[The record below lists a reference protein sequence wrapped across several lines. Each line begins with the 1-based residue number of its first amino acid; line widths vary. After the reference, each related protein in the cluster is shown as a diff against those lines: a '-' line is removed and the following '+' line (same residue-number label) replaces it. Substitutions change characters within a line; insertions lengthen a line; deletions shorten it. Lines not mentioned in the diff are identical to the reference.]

1 MSKGGGGGGPQE
13 TTSTVTQ
20 TNLPEYAQPY
30 FERLLTRTEQE
41 STTPYTTYGGQRFA
55 EFDPYQELAFTGAA
69 GMAAAGTPWQ
79 MQQASDITSK
89 VGYQDPTAQ
98 MTAEDVTSY
107 MNPYQQSVID
117 IEKREAQR
125 QADRTRSNLG
135 LQAASSG
142 GLGGYRE
149 GIEQAEL
156 NRNAAQLQ
164 ADIQARGSQRGYD
177 MARQGWESDRLARA
191 QQMQQRLGA
200 AQQLGGLGLS
210 GQQAEIQ
217 RLQQLGQAGAARQA
231 QQQGIYDLGYQQFQ
245 DQLAY
250 PRQQL
255 GFYSQILRGL
265 PVQPGTQV
273 SQYLPRPSTAQ
284 NILGLGLGGLGL
296 YQALGGGGMG

>member
-1 MSKGGGGGGPQE
+1 MSKGGGGGPQE

-20 TNLPEYAQPY
+20 SNLPEYAEPY
-30 FERLLTRTEQE
+30 FTRLLKRTEAE

-55 EFDPYQELAFTGAA
+55 EFDPYQEMAFTGAA

-79 MQQASDITSK
+79 MQQASDITSN
-89 VGYQDPTAQ
+89 VAYQDPTAQ
-98 MTAEDVTSY
+98 MTAAEVTSY
-107 MNPYQQSVID
+107 MSPYQQSVID
-117 IEKREAQR
+117 VEKREAEE
-125 QADRTRSNLG
+125 QATAARSRLG
-135 LQAASSG
+135 MQAAASG

-149 GIEQAEL
+149 AIQQAEL
-156 NRNAAQLQ
+156 DRNAAQLQ
-164 ADIQARGSQRGYD
+164 ADIQTRGSQRGFD
-177 MARQGWESDRLARA
+177 AARQGWESDRLARA
-191 QQMQQRLGA
+191 QQMQQRMGA

-217 RLQQLGQAGAARQA
+217 RMNELARAGAARHA
-231 QQQGIYDLGYQQFQ
+231 QQQGIYDLGYQQYQ

-255 GFYSQILRGL
+255 GFYSQMLRGL

-273 SQYLPRPSTAQ
+273 SSYLPRPSTAQ

-296 YQALGGGGMG
+296 WQALGGGGAG

>member
-1 MSKGGGGGGPQE
+1 MSKGGGGGPQE

-30 FERLLTRTEQE
+30 FERLLSRTEQE

-79 MQQASDITSK
+79 MEQASDITSK

-98 MTAEDVTSY
+98 MTAEEITSY
-107 MNPYQQSVID
+107 MNPYQQEVID

-125 QADRTRSNLG
+125 QADTARSGLG
-135 LQAASSG
+135 MRAASSG

-149 GIEQAEL
+149 GIEQSEL
-156 NRNAAQLQ
+156 SRNAAQLQ
-164 ADIQARGSQRGYD
+164 ADIQTRGSQRGYD
-177 MARQGWESDRLARA
+177 LARQGWESDRLARA

-210 GQQAEIQ
+210 GQQAEMQ
-217 RLQQLGQAGAARQA
+217 RLQQLGQAGTARQA
-231 QQQGIYDLGYQQFQ
+231 QQQGLYDLGYQQYQ

-265 PVQPGTQV
+265 PVTPGTQV
-273 SQYLPRPSTAQ
+273 SQYQPRPSTAQ
-284 NILGLGLGGLGL
+284 NVLGLGLGGLGL

>member
-1 MSKGGGGGGPQE
+1 MSKGGGGGPQE

-30 FERLLTRTEQE
+30 FERLLDRTEAE
-41 STTPYTTYGGQRFA
+41 STVPYTPYGGQRFA

-69 GMAAAGTPWQ
+69 GMAAAGTPWE
-79 MQQASDITSK
+79 MQQASDIASK

-98 MTAEDVTSY
+98 MTAADVTSY
-107 MNPYQQSVID
+107 MNPYQQSVVD
-117 IEKREAQR
+117 IEKREAQK

-135 LQAASSG
+135 MQAATSG

-156 NRNAAQLQ
+156 ARNAAQLQ
-164 ADIQARGSQRGYD
+164 ADIQTRGSQRGYD
-177 MARQGWESDRLARA
+177 LARQGWESDRLARA

-200 AQQLGGLGLS
+200 SQQLGGLGLS
-210 GQQAEIQ
+210 GQQAEMQ
-217 RLQQLGQAGAARQA
+217 RLQQLGQAGASRQA
-231 QQQGIYDLGYQQFQ
+231 QQQGIYDLGYQQYQ
-245 DQLAY
+245 DQLGY

-265 PVQPGTQV
+265 PVTPGTQV
-273 SQYLPRPSTAQ
+273 SQYQPRPSTAQ

-296 YQALGGGGMG
+296 YQALGGGGAG

>member
-1 MSKGGGGGGPQE
+1 MSKGGGGGPQE

-79 MQQASDITSK
+79 MQQASDIASK

-98 MTAEDVTSY
+98 MTAADVTSY
-107 MNPYQQSVID
+107 TNPYQQSVID
-117 IEKREAQR
+117 IEKREAQK

-135 LQAASSG
+135 MQAATSG

-156 NRNAAQLQ
+156 ARNAAQLQ
-164 ADIQARGSQRGYD
+164 ADIQTRGSQRGYD
-177 MARQGWESDRLARA
+177 LARQGWESDRLARA
-191 QQMQQRLGA
+191 QQMQQRMGA

-210 GQQAEIQ
+210 GQQAEMQ
-217 RLQQLGQAGAARQA
+217 RLQQLGQAGTARQA
-231 QQQGIYDLGYQQFQ
+231 QQQGLYDLGYQQYQ
-245 DQLAY
+245 DQLSY

-265 PVQPGTQV
+265 PVTPGTQV
-273 SQYLPRPSTAQ
+273 SQYQPRPSTAQ
-284 NILGLGLGGLGL
+284 NVLGLGLGGLGL

>member
-1 MSKGGGGGGPQE
+1 MSKGGGGPQE

-41 STTPYTTYGGQRFA
+41 STTPYTPYSGQRFA

-69 GMAAAGTPWQ
+69 GMAAAGTPWE

-98 MTAEDVTSY
+98 MTAEDVSSY
-107 MNPYQQSVID
+107 MNPYQQSVVD

-135 LQAASSG
+135 MQAATSG

-149 GIEQAEL
+149 GIEQSEL
-156 NRNAAQLQ
+156 SRNAAQLQ
-164 ADIQARGSQRGYD
+164 ADIQTRGSQRGYD

-210 GQQAEIQ
+210 GQEAEMQ
-217 RLQQLGQAGAARQA
+217 RMQQLAQAGAARQA
-231 QQQGIYDLGYQQFQ
+231 QQQGIYDLGYQQYQ
-245 DQLAY
+245 DQLSY

-265 PVQPGTQV
+265 PVTPGTQV
-273 SQYLPRPSTAQ
+273 SQYQPQPSTAQ

>member
-1 MSKGGGGGGPQE
+1 MSKGGGGGPQE

-79 MQQASDITSK
+79 MQQASDIASK

-98 MTAEDVTSY
+98 MTAADVTSY
-107 MNPYQQSVID
+107 TNPYQQGVID
-117 IEKREAQR
+117 IEKREAQK
-125 QADRTRSNLG
+125 QADVAESRLG
-135 LQAASSG
+135 LQAAGAG

-156 NRNAAQLQ
+156 ARNAAQLQ
-164 ADIQARGSQRGYD
+164 ADIQTRGSQRGYD
-177 MARQGWESDRLARA
+177 LARQGWESDRLARA
-191 QQMQQRLGA
+191 QQMQQRMGA

-210 GQQAEIQ
+210 GQQAEMQ
-217 RLQQLGQAGAARQA
+217 RLQQLGQAGGARQA
-231 QQQGIYDLGYQQFQ
+231 QQQGLYDLGYQQYQ

-265 PVQPGTQV
+265 PVTPGTQV
-273 SQYLPRPSTAQ
+273 SQYQPRPSTAQ
-284 NILGLGLGGLGL
+284 NVLGLGLGGLGL
-296 YQALGGGGMG
+296 YQALGGGGAGY

>member
-1 MSKGGGGGGPQE
+1 MSKGGGGGPQE

-30 FERLLTRTEQE
+30 FERLLSRTEAE

-69 GMAAAGTPWQ
+69 GMAAAGTPWE
-79 MQQASDITSK
+79 MQQASDIASK

-98 MTAEDVTSY
+98 MTAADVTSY
-107 MNPYQQSVID
+107 MNPYQQSVVD
-117 IEKREAQR
+117 IEKREAQK

-135 LQAASSG
+135 MQAATSG

-156 NRNAAQLQ
+156 ARNAAQLQ
-164 ADIQARGSQRGYD
+164 ADIQTRGSQRGYD
-177 MARQGWESDRLARA
+177 LARQGWESDRLARA
-191 QQMQQRLGA
+191 QQMQQRMGA

-210 GQQAEIQ
+210 GQQAEMQ
-217 RLQQLGQAGAARQA
+217 RLQQLGQAGTARQA
-231 QQQGIYDLGYQQFQ
+231 QQQGLYDLGYQQYQ

-265 PVQPGTQV
+265 PVTPGTQV
-273 SQYLPRPSTAQ
+273 SQYQPRPSTAQ
-284 NILGLGLGGLGL
+284 NVLGLGLGGLGL
-296 YQALGGGGMG
+296 YQALGGGGAG

>member
-135 LQAASSG
+135 MQAATSG